1 MNLISYQILEA
12 MQSLWALQSTASTVV
27 PGGLWYARV
36 PQDVEVPYGIVLIE
50 DGKKTFTVNGH
61 FIQNFTITVSIYS
74 AGGPGASNAKTIAA
88 LVGSTFDFCDKSITL
103 NNARLISFMP
113 NSNTI
118 ELQPE
123 LRNAEDVL
131 VTKMAYEIV
140 ASGSNTL

>member
-12 MQSLWALQSTASTVV
+12 MQTLWSLQSTAASVV

-36 PQDVEVPYGIVLIE
+36 PQDVEIPYGIVLIE

-61 FIQNFTITVSIYS
+61 FIQNFTVTVSIYS
-74 AGGPGASNAKTIAA
+74 SGGPGTTNAKTIAA
-88 LVGSTFDFCDKSITL
+88 LVGSTFDFCDKSVTL
-103 NNARLISFMP
+103 TNAKLISFMP

-131 VTKMAYEIV
+131 VTKTAYEIV
-140 ASGSNTL
+140 ASGSNTI